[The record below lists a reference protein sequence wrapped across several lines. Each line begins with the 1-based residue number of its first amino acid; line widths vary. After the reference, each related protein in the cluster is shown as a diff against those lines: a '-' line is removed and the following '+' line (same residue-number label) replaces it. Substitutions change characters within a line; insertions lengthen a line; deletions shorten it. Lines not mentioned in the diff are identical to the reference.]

1 MPERSYNRRVIYRA
15 TCDIRQPPGPF
26 GQNAVL
32 GYAPVRIFLANWP
45 LPMPVLRPYT
55 PRKILLIVV
64 FVAVALSVLVYSIT
78 WHPADRE
85 PAALSCD
92 ANTATLQPGQA
103 LKVMTWNVQYLA
115 GKRYVFWYDLA
126 DGSGPDTRPTAAD
139 LAYSLDEVVRIMRD
153 EQADVVLLQELH
165 ENTKATDYQDQMAL
179 LHERLADLYPC
190 SSQAF
195 YWKASFVPHPKIR
208 GSVGMKL
215 GTLSRYRI
223 SQAERLQLP
232 TPPGDLLTRQFNLK
246 RAMLVSYLPIRDG
259 GQLAVINTHLDAF
272 AQGDDTM
279 QRQVAMV
286 DEQLHALNVAN
297 TPWLIGGDF
306 NLLPPGQYERLTER
320 QRSWYAPDS
329 ELQVLAGKYPMIPSL
344 EEAAGP
350 GQSAWYTHFPND
362 PQAVGPD
369 RTLDYLFH
377 SASLARVGA
386 NVRQVDTL
394 RISDHLPLIARF
406 LLPEKAQ
413 P

>member
-1 MPERSYNRRVIYRA
+1 MTLSPLLRKI
-15 TCDIRQPPGPF
+15 F
-26 GQNAVL
+26 LFAVL
-32 GYAPVRIFLANWP
+32 LG
-45 LPMPVLRPYT
+45 
-55 PRKILLIVV
+55 
-64 FVAVALSVLVYSIT
+64 VALVVLIYSIT

-85 PAALSCD
+85 PAPLSCA
-92 ANTATLQPGQA
+92 ANTPTLQPGQA

-139 LAYSLDEVVRIMRD
+139 LAYSLDEVVRILRD
-153 EQADVVLLQELH
+153 EQPDIVLLQELH
-165 ENTKATDYQDQMAL
+165 ENTKATDYQNQLAL

-215 GTLSRYRI
+215 GTLSRFQI

-232 TPPGDLLTRQFNLK
+232 TPPADPLTRQFNLK
-246 RAMLVSYLPIRDG
+246 RALLVNYLPIRGG

-279 QRQVAMV
+279 QRQVAMI
-286 DEQLHALNVAN
+286 DQQLQALNAAK
-297 TPWLIGGDF
+297 TPWVIGGDF
-306 NLLPPGQYERLTER
+306 NLLPPGQFQRLSER

-329 ELQVLAGKYPMIPSL
+329 ELQVLAGKYAMIPSL
-344 EEAAGP
+344 SEASGP
-350 GQSAWYTHFPND
+350 EQAAWYTHFPND
-362 PQAVGPD
+362 PQATGPD

-377 SASLARVGA
+377 SQQLVRVAA
-386 NVRQVDTL
+386 NVRQLDTL

-406 LLPEKAQ
+406 LLPEKHDEQ

>member
-1 MPERSYNRRVIYRA
+1 MTLSPLLRKI
-15 TCDIRQPPGPF
+15 F
-26 GQNAVL
+26 LFAVL
-32 GYAPVRIFLANWP
+32 LG
-45 LPMPVLRPYT
+45 
-55 PRKILLIVV
+55 
-64 FVAVALSVLVYSIT
+64 VALVVLIYSIS

-85 PAALSCD
+85 AAPLSCD
-92 ANTATLQPGQA
+92 VKTPQLQPGQA

-139 LAYSLDEVVRIMRD
+139 LAYSLDEVVRILRD
-153 EQADVVLLQELH
+153 EQPDIVLLQELH
-165 ENTKATDYQDQMAL
+165 ENTKATDYQNQLAL

-190 SSQAF
+190 TSQAF

-215 GTLSRYRI
+215 GTLSRFQI

-232 TPPGDLLTRQFNLK
+232 TPPADPLTRQFNLK
-246 RAMLVSYLPIRDG
+246 RALLVNYLPIRGG

-279 QRQVAMV
+279 QRQVAMI
-286 DEQLHALNVAN
+286 DQQLQALNAAK
-297 TPWLIGGDF
+297 TPWVIGGDF
-306 NLLPPGQYERLTER
+306 NLLPPGQFQRLSER

-329 ELQVLAGKYPMIPSL
+329 ELQVLAGKYAMIPSVQ
-344 EEAAGP
+344 EASGAE
-350 GQSAWYTHFPND
+350 QAAWYTHFPND
-362 PQAVGPD
+362 PQATGPD

-377 SASLARVGA
+377 SQQLVRVAA

-406 LLPEKAQ
+406 LLPEKHDAQ